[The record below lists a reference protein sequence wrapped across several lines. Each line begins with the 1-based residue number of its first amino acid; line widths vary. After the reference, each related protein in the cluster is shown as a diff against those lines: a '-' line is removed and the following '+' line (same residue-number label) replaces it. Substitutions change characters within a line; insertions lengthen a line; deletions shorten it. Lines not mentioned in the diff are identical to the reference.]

1 MKPATHRSPWAFP
14 PPWPLLG
21 LISCFF
27 SILWVPDFSWRKA
40 KCCLWGTRIGLGSS
54 ALAPSKENEA
64 DSHALGTLA
73 ALLLASFWP
82 IWPLFA
88 DPASIGRSGLSW
100 PIWPLLADLAS
111 FGRSGL
117 FWPIWPLLAGLASF
131 GRYGLFWPICSCL
144 YLQWGN
150 RRLSLL

>member
-1 MKPATHRSPWAFP
+1 M
-14 PPWPLLG
+14 
-21 LISCFF
+21 
-27 SILWVPDFSWRKA
+27 
-40 KCCLWGTRIGLGSS
+40 GSS

-100 PIWPLLADLAS
+100 PIWPLLADMAS
-111 FGRSGL
+111 IGPSCL
-117 FWPIWPLLAGLASF
+117 SLPIWPLFADLAYF
-131 GRYGLFWPICSCL
+131 
-144 YLQWGN
+144 
-150 RRLSLL
+150 